1 MENASKA
8 LMFAGTILITLM
20 VISAVV
26 FMYRDLTSVKRQE
39 SENQKV
45 EEIAEFNKSF
55 ESYEK
60 DLKGAQ
66 IFSLANKITDY
77 NTKYVQNMD
86 EGYEAITLTVE
97 VDNGKKDASYYV
109 ELQSDIDGMIKDK
122 YISSN
127 YLEALHE
134 AKENENN
141 SDQKTKEKAEET
153 KEELKKKLGNKY
165 TKAYENVNEDWEKYN
180 NEYKA
185 IKNKTFKSEGV
196 IYYSNGRIRSMT
208 YTQEN

>member
-66 IFSLANKITDY
+66 IFSLAIKITDY
-77 NTKYVQNMD
+77 NNKYAGND
-86 EGYEAITLTVE
+86 GYEAITLTVNVGSKE
-97 VDNGKKDASYYV
+97 NNDGYYTN
-109 ELQSDIDGMIKDK
+109 LQSEIDSLIKDK

-141 SDQKTKEKAEET
+141 RDQKTREKAEET
-153 KEELKKKLGNKY
+153 KKELNKKLGNKY
-165 TKAYENVNEDWEKYN
+165 NKAYKDVNEDWNKYN

-185 IKNKTFKSEGV
+185 IKNKKFESNGV
-196 IYYSNGRIRSMT
+196 TYYSNGRIRSMT

>member
-86 EGYEAITLTVE
+86 EGYEAITLNVKVGSKTKNAQYYTNLQTS
-97 VDNGKKDASYYV
+97 VDTIMNTY
-109 ELQSDIDGMIKDK
+109 E
-122 YISSN
+122 SSN

-134 AKENENN
+134 AYEKINN
-141 SDQKTKEKAEET
+141 GSAEEKELAT
-153 KEELKKKLGNKY
+153 KTIEEVRKKIGN
-165 TKAYENVNEDWEKYN
+165 AADNRRNVNSSYN
-180 NEYKA
+180 IYDTYKQ
-185 IKNKTFKSEGV
+185 IKNKKFKSEGV
-196 IYYSNGRIRSMT
+196 TYYSNGRIKSMT
-208 YTQEN
+208 YREN

>member
-77 NTKYVQNMD
+77 NNKYAGKD
-86 EGYEAITLTVE
+86 GYEAITLTVE
-97 VDNGKKDASYYV
+97 VGNGKKDASYYV

-134 AKENENN
+134 AKENEKN
-141 SDQKTKEKAEET
+141 SDQKTREKAEET
-153 KEELKKKLGNKY
+153 KKELQKKLGNKY
-165 TKAYENVNEDWEKYN
+165 NEVYKDVNEDWNKYN

-185 IKNKTFKSEGV
+185 IKNKTFQSNGV
-196 IYYSNGRIRSMT
+196 TYYSNGRILSMT
-208 YTQEN
+208 YTQIN

>member
-45 EEIAEFNKSF
+45 EEISEFNKSF

-77 NTKYVQNMD
+77 NNKYAGKD
-86 EGYEAITLTVE
+86 GYKQITLTVNE
-97 VDNGKKDASYYV
+97 GNVNKDAEYYKNLQGNVDN
-109 ELQSDIDGMIKDK
+109 IMNI

-127 YLEALHE
+127 YLEALHDAYE
-134 AKENENN
+134 KKSDARATQQENE
-141 SDQKTKEKAEET
+141 KANTTIDEI
-153 KEELKKKLGNKY
+153 KKKIGN
-165 TKAYENVNEDWEKYN
+165 AANNVTDINNKFETY
-180 NEYKA
+180 NEYKT

-196 IYYSNGRIRSMT
+196 NYYSNGRIRSMT
-208 YTQEN
+208 YTQIN

>member
-45 EEIAEFNKSF
+45 EEISEFNKSF

-86 EGYEAITLTVE
+86 EGYEAITLNVKVGSETKNAQYYTNLQTS
-97 VDNGKKDASYYV
+97 VDTIMKTY
-109 ELQSDIDGMIKDK
+109 Q
-122 YISSN
+122 SSN
-127 YLEALHE
+127 YLEALHDAYE
-134 AKENENN
+134 KQ
-141 SDQKTKEKAEET
+141 SDAGATQQEKEKASTTIDEI
-153 KEELKKKLGNKY
+153 KKKIGNV
-165 TKAYENVNEDWEKYN
+165 ANNETDINKKFKTY

-196 IYYSNGRIRSMT
+196 TYYSNGRIQSMT
-208 YTQEN
+208 YREK

>member
-86 EGYEAITLTVE
+86 EGYEAITLNVKVGGEKKNAQYYTNLQTG
-97 VDNGKKDASYYV
+97 VDTIMNTY
-109 ELQSDIDGMIKDK
+109 Q
-122 YISSN
+122 SSN

-134 AKENENN
+134 AY
-141 SDQKTKEKAEET
+141 EKIDNGSAEEKELAT
-153 KEELKKKLGNKY
+153 KTIEEVRKKIGNAANNKQEIDEAFTTY
-165 TKAYENVNEDWEKYN
+165 

-185 IKNKTFKSEGV
+185 IKNKTFKSKGV
-196 IYYSNGRIRSMT
+196 TYYSNGRIRSMT

>member
-77 NTKYVQNMD
+77 NNKYAGND
-86 EGYEAITLTVE
+86 GYEAITLTVNVGSKE
-97 VDNGKKDASYYV
+97 NNDGYYTN
-109 ELQSDIDGMIKDK
+109 LQSEIDSLIKDK

-141 SDQKTKEKAEET
+141 RDQKTKEKAEET
-153 KEELKKKLGNKY
+153 KKELNKKLGNKY
-165 TKAYENVNEDWEKYN
+165 NKAYKDVNEDWNKYN

-185 IKNKTFKSEGV
+185 IKNKKFESNGV
-196 IYYSNGRIRSMT
+196 TYYSNGRIRSMT

>member
-77 NTKYVQNMD
+77 NEKYVKNMN
-86 EGYEAITLTVE
+86 EGYEKITLTVE
-97 VDNGKKDASYYV
+97 VGNGKKDASYYV
-109 ELQSDIDGMIKDK
+109 ELQSYIDGMIKDK

-134 AKENENN
+134 AKEKEKN
-141 SDQKTKEKAEET
+141 SDQKTREKAEET

-165 TKAYENVNEDWEKYN
+165 YTAYKDVNEDWNKY

-185 IKNKTFKSEGV
+185 IKNKTFQSNGV
-196 IYYSNGRIRSMT
+196 TYYSNGRIKSMT
-208 YTQEN
+208 YTQK

>member
-77 NTKYVQNMD
+77 NNKYAGND
-86 EGYEAITLTVE
+86 GYEAITLTVNVGSKE
-97 VDNGKKDASYYV
+97 NNDGYYTN
-109 ELQSDIDGMIKDK
+109 LQSEIDSLIKDK

-134 AKENENN
+134 AKENEYNR
-141 SDQKTKEKAEET
+141 DQKTREKAEET
-153 KEELKKKLGNKY
+153 KKELNKKLGNKY
-165 TKAYENVNEDWEKYN
+165 NKAYKDVNEDWNKYN
-180 NEYKA
+180 IEYKA
-185 IKNKTFKSEGV
+185 I
-196 IYYSNGRIRSMT
+196 
-208 YTQEN
+208 

>member
-77 NTKYVQNMD
+77 NNKYAGND
-86 EGYEAITLTVE
+86 GYGAITLTVNVGSKE
-97 VDNGKKDASYYV
+97 NNDEYYTK
-109 ELQSDIDGMIKDK
+109 LQSEIDVMIKDK

-141 SDQKTKEKAEET
+141 RDKKTKEKAEET
-153 KEELKKKLGNKY
+153 IEDLKKKLGNKY
-165 TKAYENVNEDWEKYN
+165 NNAYGNVNNDWEKY

-185 IKNKTFKSEGV
+185 IKNKTFQSNGV
-196 IYYSNGRIRSMT
+196 TYYSNGRIRSMT
-208 YTQEN
+208 YTQN

>member
-77 NTKYVQNMD
+77 NEKYVKNMN
-86 EGYEAITLTVE
+86 EGYEEITLTVKE
-97 VDNGKKDASYYV
+97 DNASNNADYYKNLQEQVDN
-109 ELQSDIDGMIKDK
+109 IMNK
-122 YISSN
+122 YKSSN
-127 YLEALHE
+127 YLEALNDAYE
-134 AKENENN
+134 KQNDDGATQQE
-141 SDQKTKEKAEET
+141 KEKASTTIDEI
-153 KEELKKKLGNKY
+153 KKKIGNAANNKIDINNKFKTY
-165 TKAYENVNEDWEKYN
+165 

-185 IKNKTFKSEGV
+185 IKNKTFQSNGV
-196 IYYSNGRIRSMT
+196 TYYSNGRIRSMT
-208 YTQEN
+208 YTQN

>member
-86 EGYEAITLTVE
+86 EGYEAITLNVKVGSETKNAQYYTNLQTS
-97 VDNGKKDASYYV
+97 VDTIMNTY
-109 ELQSDIDGMIKDK
+109 Q
-122 YISSN
+122 SSN
-127 YLEALHE
+127 YLEALHDAYE
-134 AKENENN
+134 KQ
-141 SDQKTKEKAEET
+141 SDAGATQQEKEKASTTIDEI
-153 KEELKKKLGNKY
+153 KKKIGNV
-165 TKAYENVNEDWEKYN
+165 ANNETDINKKFKTY

-196 IYYSNGRIRSMT
+196 TYYSNGRIQSMT
-208 YTQEN
+208 YREK

>member
-77 NTKYVQNMD
+77 NNKYAGND
-86 EGYEAITLTVE
+86 GYEAITLTVNVGSKE
-97 VDNGKKDASYYV
+97 NNDGYYTN
-109 ELQSDIDGMIKDK
+109 LQSEIDSLIKDK

-141 SDQKTKEKAEET
+141 RDQKTREKAEET
-153 KEELKKKLGNKY
+153 KKELNKKLGNKY
-165 TKAYENVNEDWEKYN
+165 NKAYKDVNEDWNKYN

-185 IKNKTFKSEGV
+185 IKNKKFKSEGV
-196 IYYSNGRIRSMT
+196 TYYSNGRIQSMT
-208 YTQEN
+208 YTQK

>member
-45 EEIAEFNKSF
+45 EEIAKFNKSF

-77 NTKYVQNMD
+77 NNKYAGND
-86 EGYEAITLTVE
+86 GYEAITLTVNVGSKE
-97 VDNGKKDASYYV
+97 NNDGYYTN
-109 ELQSDIDGMIKDK
+109 LQSEIDSLIKDK

-141 SDQKTKEKAEET
+141 RDQKTREKAEET
-153 KEELKKKLGNKY
+153 KKELNKKLGNKY
-165 TKAYENVNEDWEKYN
+165 NKAYKDVNEDWNKYN

-185 IKNKTFKSEGV
+185 IKNKKFESNGV
-196 IYYSNGRIRSMT
+196 TYYSNGRIRSMT

>member
-77 NTKYVQNMD
+77 NNKYAGND
-86 EGYEAITLTVE
+86 GYEAITLTVNVGSKE
-97 VDNGKKDASYYV
+97 NNDKYYRN
-109 ELQSDIDGMIKDK
+109 LQSEIDGMIKDK
-122 YISSN
+122 YMSSN

-141 SDQKTKEKAEET
+141 GDKKTREKAKET
-153 KEELKKKLGNKY
+153 IDDLKKKLGNKY
-165 TKAYENVNEDWEKYN
+165 NNAYGNVNKDWEKYN

-196 IYYSNGRIRSMT
+196 KYYSNGRIESMT
-208 YTQEN
+208 YTQIN

>member
-77 NTKYVQNMD
+77 NNKYAGKD
-86 EGYEAITLTVE
+86 GYKQITLTVNE
-97 VDNGKKDASYYV
+97 GNVNKDAEYYKNLQGNVDNIMNTYK
-109 ELQSDIDGMIKDK
+109 
-122 YISSN
+122 SSN
-127 YLEALHE
+127 YLEALQE
-134 AKENENN
+134 AYNKKRNGKTQEKEQA
-141 SDQKTKEKAEET
+141 DTTIKEIKDKIGNAASKEQEIDKAFT
-153 KEELKKKLGNKY
+153 TY
-165 TKAYENVNEDWEKYN
+165 
-180 NEYKA
+180 NEYKE

-196 IYYSNGRIRSMT
+196 TYYSNGRIESMT
-208 YTQEN
+208 YSQK

>member
-60 DLKGAQ
+60 NLKGAQ

-77 NTKYVQNMD
+77 NNKYAGKD
-86 EGYEAITLTVE
+86 GYEQITLTVKE
-97 VDNGKKDASYYV
+97 GNVSNAAEHYKNLQEQVD
-109 ELQSDIDGMIKDK
+109 DIMNT
-122 YISSN
+122 YESSN
-127 YLEALHE
+127 YLEALH
-134 AKENENN
+134 
-141 SDQKTKEKAEET
+141 D
-153 KEELKKKLGNKY
+153 
-165 TKAYENVNEDWEKYN
+165 AYEKQN
-180 NEYKA
+180 A
-185 IKNKTFKSEGV
+185 A
-196 IYYSNGRIRSMT
+196 RA
-208 YTQEN
+208 TQQ

>member
-86 EGYEAITLTVE
+86 EGYEAITLNVKVGSEIKNAQDYTNLQTS
-97 VDNGKKDASYYV
+97 VDTIMNTY
-109 ELQSDIDGMIKDK
+109 Q
-122 YISSN
+122 SSN
-127 YLEALHE
+127 YLEALHDAYE
-134 AKENENN
+134 KQ
-141 SDQKTKEKAEET
+141 SDTGATQQEKEKASTTIDEI
-153 KEELKKKLGNKY
+153 KKKIGSAADRNNKETIY
-165 TKAYENVNEDWEKYN
+165 SNFKTY

-196 IYYSNGRIRSMT
+196 TYYSNGRIQSMT
-208 YTQEN
+208 YTQK

>member
-45 EEIAEFNKSF
+45 EEISEFNKSF

-86 EGYEAITLTVE
+86 EGYEAITLNVKVGGEIKNAQYYTNLQTS
-97 VDNGKKDASYYV
+97 VDTIMNTY
-109 ELQSDIDGMIKDK
+109 Q
-122 YISSN
+122 SSN

-134 AKENENN
+134 AY
-141 SDQKTKEKAEET
+141 EKIDNGSAEEKELAT
-153 KEELKKKLGNKY
+153 KTIEEVRKKIGN
-165 TKAYENVNEDWEKYN
+165 AADNRNNVNSSYN
-180 NEYKA
+180 IYDTYKQ
-185 IKNKTFKSEGV
+185 IKNKKFKSEGV
-196 IYYSNGRIRSMT
+196 TYYSNGRIQSMT
-208 YTQEN
+208 YTQK

>member
-77 NTKYVQNMD
+77 NIKYVDNMN
-86 EGYEAITLTVE
+86 EGYEKITLTVNKKNDGQRTADYYTDLQE
-97 VDNGKKDASYYV
+97 KVDKIMNTYK
-109 ELQSDIDGMIKDK
+109 
-122 YISSN
+122 SSN
-127 YLEALHE
+127 YLEAMYN
-134 AKENENN
+134 AKNIDPN
-141 SDQKTKEKAEET
+141 SDDDVKDQAKQTLSDLEN
-153 KEELKKKLGNKY
+153 KLGSSKY
-165 TKAYENVNEDWEKYN
+165 NEALKNVNNNWITYDKY
-180 NEYKA
+180 KQ
-185 IKNKTFKSEGV
+185 IKNKKFKSTG
-196 IYYSNGRIRSMT
+196 ITYYSNGRIKQMS
-208 YTQEN
+208 YEEIN

>member
-77 NTKYVQNMD
+77 NNKYAGND
-86 EGYEAITLTVE
+86 GYEAITLTVNVGSKE
-97 VDNGKKDASYYV
+97 NNDGYYTN
-109 ELQSDIDGMIKDK
+109 LQSEIDSLIKDK

-141 SDQKTKEKAEET
+141 RDQKTSEKAEET
-153 KEELKKKLGNKY
+153 KKELNKKLGNKY
-165 TKAYENVNEDWEKYN
+165 NKAYKDVNEDWNKYN

-185 IKNKTFKSEGV
+185 IKNKKFESNGV
-196 IYYSNGRIRSMT
+196 TYYSNGRIRSMT

>member
-86 EGYEAITLTVE
+86 EGYEAITLNVKVGSETKNAQYYTNLQTS
-97 VDNGKKDASYYV
+97 VDTIMKTY
-109 ELQSDIDGMIKDK
+109 Q
-122 YISSN
+122 SSN
-127 YLEALHE
+127 YLEALHDAYE
-134 AKENENN
+134 KQ
-141 SDQKTKEKAEET
+141 SDAGATQQEKEKASTTIDEI
-153 KEELKKKLGNKY
+153 KKKIGNV
-165 TKAYENVNEDWEKYN
+165 ANNETDINKKFKTY

-196 IYYSNGRIRSMT
+196 TYYSNGRIQSMT
-208 YTQEN
+208 YREK

>member
-77 NTKYVQNMD
+77 NDKY
-86 EGYEAITLTVE
+86 EGKDGYKSITLTVE
-97 VDNGKKDASYYV
+97 VGNGKKDASYYV
-109 ELQSDIDGMIKDK
+109 ELQSDIDRMIKDK
-122 YISSN
+122 YMSSN

-141 SDQKTKEKAEET
+141 GDKKTREKAKET
-153 KEELKKKLGNKY
+153 IEDLKKKLGNKY
-165 TKAYENVNEDWEKYN
+165 NNAYGNVNNDWEKYN

-196 IYYSNGRIRSMT
+196 KYYSNGRIESMT
-208 YTQEN
+208 YTQIN

>member
-60 DLKGAQ
+60 NLKGAQ

-77 NTKYVQNMD
+77 NNKYAGKD
-86 EGYEAITLTVE
+86 GYEQITLTVKE
-97 VDNGKKDASYYV
+97 GNVSNAAEHYKNLQEQVD
-109 ELQSDIDGMIKDK
+109 DIMNT
-122 YISSN
+122 YESSN
-127 YLEALHE
+127 YLEALHDAYEKQSE
-134 AKENENN
+134 AGATQQE
-141 SDQKTKEKAEET
+141 KEKASTTIDEI
-153 KEELKKKLGNKY
+153 KKKIGNAANNKQEI
-165 TKAYENVNEDWEKYN
+165 AEDFTTY

-185 IKNKTFKSEGV
+185 IKNKTFKSKGV
-196 IYYSNGRIRSMT
+196 TYYSNGRIQSMT
-208 YTQEN
+208 YREN

>member
-196 IYYSNGRIRSMT
+196 IYYSNGRIQSMT
-208 YTQEN
+208 YRQN

>member
-8 LMFAGTILITLM
+8 LMFAGIILITLM

-60 DLKGAQ
+60 ELKGAQ
-66 IFSLANKITDY
+66 MFSLANKITDY
-77 NTKYVQNMD
+77 NNKYAGKD
-86 EGYEAITLTVE
+86 GYEAITLTVINTSNGADYYTTLQTK
-97 VDNGKKDASYYV
+97 VDNIMNTYR
-109 ELQSDIDGMIKDK
+109 
-122 YISSN
+122 SSN
-127 YLEALHE
+127 YLEALND
-134 AKENENN
+134 AY
-141 SDQKTKEKAEET
+141 KTKDNSSATDEEKDKADITIREI
-153 KEELKKKLGNKY
+153 KDKIGSAADNKIDINNKFKIY
-165 TKAYENVNEDWEKYN
+165 

-196 IYYSNGRIRSMT
+196 TYYSNGRIQSMT
-208 YTQEN
+208 YREN

>member
-77 NTKYVQNMD
+77 NNKYAGND
-86 EGYEAITLTVE
+86 GYEAITLTVNVGSKE
-97 VDNGKKDASYYV
+97 NNDKYYKN
-109 ELQSDIDGMIKDK
+109 LQSEIDGMIKDK
-122 YISSN
+122 YMSSN

-141 SDQKTKEKAEET
+141 VDKKTREKAKET
-153 KEELKKKLGNKY
+153 IDDLKKKLGNKY
-165 TKAYENVNEDWEKYN
+165 NNAYGNVNKDWEKYN

-196 IYYSNGRIRSMT
+196 KYYSNGRIESMT
-208 YTQEN
+208 YTQIN

>member
-45 EEIAEFNKSF
+45 AETAEFNKSF

-77 NTKYVQNMD
+77 NEKYVENMN
-86 EGYEAITLTVE
+86 EGYEKITLTVKE
-97 VDNGKKDASYYV
+97 GNASYEAEHYKNLQEQVDNIMNTYK
-109 ELQSDIDGMIKDK
+109 
-122 YISSN
+122 SSN
-127 YLEALHE
+127 YLEALHDAYE
-134 AKENENN
+134 KQNDAGATQQE
-141 SDQKTKEKAEET
+141 KEKASTTIDEI
-153 KEELKKKLGNKY
+153 KKKIGNAANNKIDINNKFKTY
-165 TKAYENVNEDWEKYN
+165 

-185 IKNKTFKSEGV
+185 IKNKTFQSNGV
-196 IYYSNGRIRSMT
+196 TYYSNGRIRSMT
-208 YTQEN
+208 YTQN

>member
-77 NTKYVQNMD
+77 NEKYVENMN
-86 EGYEAITLTVE
+86 EGYEKITLTVKE
-97 VDNGKKDASYYV
+97 GNVSYEAEHYKNLQEQVDNIMNTYK
-109 ELQSDIDGMIKDK
+109 
-122 YISSN
+122 SSN
-127 YLEALHE
+127 YLEALHDAYE
-134 AKENENN
+134 KQNDDGATQQE
-141 SDQKTKEKAEET
+141 KEKASTTIDEI
-153 KEELKKKLGNKY
+153 KKKIGNAANNKIDINNKFKTY
-165 TKAYENVNEDWEKYN
+165 

-196 IYYSNGRIRSMT
+196 KYYSNGRIESMT
-208 YTQEN
+208 YTQK

>member
-77 NTKYVQNMD
+77 NNKYAGND
-86 EGYEAITLTVE
+86 GYGAITLTVNVGSKE
-97 VDNGKKDASYYV
+97 NNDEYYTK
-109 ELQSDIDGMIKDK
+109 LQSEIDVMIKDK

-141 SDQKTKEKAEET
+141 RDKKTKEKAEET
-153 KEELKKKLGNKY
+153 IEDLKKKLGNKY
-165 TKAYENVNEDWEKYN
+165 NNAYGNVNNDWEKYN

-196 IYYSNGRIRSMT
+196 KYYSNGRIESMT
-208 YTQEN
+208 YTQI

>member
-77 NTKYVQNMD
+77 NNKYAGND
-86 EGYEAITLTVE
+86 GYEAITLTVNVGSKE
-97 VDNGKKDASYYV
+97 NNDEYYTI
-109 ELQSDIDGMIKDK
+109 LQSDIDGMIKDK

-134 AKENENN
+134 AKENEKNR
-141 SDQKTKEKAEET
+141 DQKTKEKAEET
-153 KEELKKKLGNKY
+153 KKELQKKLGNKY
-165 TKAYENVNEDWEKYN
+165 NEAYKDVNEDWNKYN

-185 IKNKTFKSEGV
+185 IKNKTFQSNGV
-196 IYYSNGRIRSMT
+196 TYYSNGRIRSMT
-208 YTQEN
+208 YTQN

>member
-196 IYYSNGRIRSMT
+196 IYYSNGRIKSMT
-208 YTQEN
+208 YTQI

>member
-77 NTKYVQNMD
+77 NNKYAGND
-86 EGYEAITLTVE
+86 GYEAITLTVNVGSKE
-97 VDNGKKDASYYV
+97 NNDGYYTN
-109 ELQSDIDGMIKDK
+109 LQSEIDSLIKDK

-141 SDQKTKEKAEET
+141 RDQKTREKAEET
-153 KEELKKKLGNKY
+153 KKELNKKLGNKY
-165 TKAYENVNEDWEKYN
+165 NKAYKDVNEDWNKYN

-185 IKNKTFKSEGV
+185 IKNKKFESNGV
-196 IYYSNGRIRSMT
+196 TYYSNGRIRSMT

>member
-86 EGYEAITLTVE
+86 EGYEAITLNVKVGGEIKNAQYYTNLQTS
-97 VDNGKKDASYYV
+97 VDTIMNTY
-109 ELQSDIDGMIKDK
+109 Q
-122 YISSN
+122 SSN

-134 AKENENN
+134 AY
-141 SDQKTKEKAEET
+141 EKIDNGSAEEKELAT
-153 KEELKKKLGNKY
+153 KTIEEVRKKIGN
-165 TKAYENVNEDWEKYN
+165 AADNRNNVNSSYN
-180 NEYKA
+180 IYDTYKQ
-185 IKNKTFKSEGV
+185 IKNKKFKSEGV
-196 IYYSNGRIRSMT
+196 TYYSNGRIQSMT
-208 YTQEN
+208 YTQK

>member
-165 TKAYENVNEDWEKYN
+165 NKAYKDVNEDWNKYN

-185 IKNKTFKSEGV
+185 IKNKKFESNGV
-196 IYYSNGRIRSMT
+196 TYYSNGRIKSMT
-208 YTQEN
+208 YTQKN

>member
-8 LMFAGTILITLM
+8 LIFAGTILISLM
-20 VISAVV
+20 VISALV
-26 FMYRDLTSVKRQE
+26 FAYRDLTSVKRQE
-39 SENQKV
+39 TENQKV

-86 EGYEAITLTVE
+86 EGYEAITLNVKVGSETKNAQYYTNLQTS
-97 VDNGKKDASYYV
+97 VDTIMKTY
-109 ELQSDIDGMIKDK
+109 Q
-122 YISSN
+122 SSN
-127 YLEALHE
+127 YLEALHDAYE
-134 AKENENN
+134 KQ
-141 SDQKTKEKAEET
+141 SDAGATQQEKEKASTTIDEI
-153 KEELKKKLGNKY
+153 KKKIGNV
-165 TKAYENVNEDWEKYN
+165 ANNETDINKKFKTY

-196 IYYSNGRIRSMT
+196 TYYSNGRIQSMT
-208 YTQEN
+208 YREK

>member
-77 NTKYVQNMD
+77 NNKYAGND
-86 EGYEAITLTVE
+86 GYEAITLTVNVGSKE
-97 VDNGKKDASYYV
+97 NNDGYYTN
-109 ELQSDIDGMIKDK
+109 LQSEIDSLIKDK

-165 TKAYENVNEDWEKYN
+165 NKAYKDVNEDWNKYN

-185 IKNKTFKSEGV
+185 IKNKKFESNGV
-196 IYYSNGRIRSMT
+196 TYYSNGRIRSMT

>member
-77 NTKYVQNMD
+77 NNKYAGND
-86 EGYEAITLTVE
+86 GYEAITLTVNVGSKE
-97 VDNGKKDASYYV
+97 NNDGYYTN
-109 ELQSDIDGMIKDK
+109 LQSEIDSLIKDK

-141 SDQKTKEKAEET
+141 RDQKTREKAEET
-153 KEELKKKLGNKY
+153 KKELDKKLGNKY
-165 TKAYENVNEDWEKYN
+165 NKAYKDVNEDWNKYN

-185 IKNKTFKSEGV
+185 IKNKKFESNGV
-196 IYYSNGRIRSMT
+196 TYYSNGRIRSMT